1 MRAARIFLAGTG
13 MGAVLALIFAPRS
26 GKKVRQL
33 IAEKAHEGLNQ
44 VAAGGKR
51 VRRGL
56 RDLAD
61 KARQQQR
68 RADAFAAAKRG

>member
-33 IAEKAHEGLNQ
+33 IAERAHEGLNQ

-51 VRRGL
+51 LRRGL
-56 RDLAD
+56 RDLAE
-61 KARQQQR
+61 KAEQRQR
-68 RADAFAAAKRG
+68 RTEAFAAGRQG